1 MNKENQKLSILILE
15 DNIDLASQ
23 WMHFFRKEGMTVRHA
38 MTVDEAVI
46 HCNQINFDA
55 IVLDIFLKNSEG
67 KLMPRAGITLL
78 SYIRN
83 TSLEKIPK
91 WGATVPIVIVTG
103 ASAKLGFD
111 PLLNAKSIGGS
122 RSTEV
127 LRKPF
132 KPIVL
137 HDMLMDLI
145 KNNQESE

>member
-1 MNKENQKLSILILE
+1 MNKKNQKLSVLIFE

-23 WMHFFRKEGMTVRHA
+23 WAQFFKREGITVRHA
-38 MTVDEAVI
+38 MTVDEAVTY
-46 HCNQINFDA
+46 CNQIEFDA
-55 IVLDIFLKNSEG
+55 IVLDIFFKNSAG

-91 WGATVPIVIVTG
+91 WGATVPVVAVTG
-103 ASAKLGFD
+103 ATAKMGFD
-111 PLLNAKSIGGS
+111 PLLNAKSIGGY
-122 RSTEV
+122 RSIEV

-137 HDMLMDLI
+137 HDVMIDLI
-145 KNNQESE
+145 KKSQETE